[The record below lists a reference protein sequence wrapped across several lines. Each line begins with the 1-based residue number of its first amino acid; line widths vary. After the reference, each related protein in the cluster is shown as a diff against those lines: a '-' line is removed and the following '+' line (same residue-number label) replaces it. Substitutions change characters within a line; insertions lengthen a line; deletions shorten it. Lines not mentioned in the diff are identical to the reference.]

1 MVWDIERG
9 QASDIQPFV
18 WQTDTCIGS
27 WHYDR
32 GVYNRDGYKSA
43 KSVIHA
49 LVDIVSK
56 NGNYLLNVPVR
67 GDGSI
72 DEKERKIVE
81 EIGRW
86 MAVNSGSIY
95 GTRPWKIYGEGPS
108 TQNEAKLNAQGFNEG
123 KTKYTAEDIRFN
135 TLGNTLFATVMD
147 WPSNG
152 KVVIKSLA
160 QNSPL
165 HAQTINKVEFLG
177 NQNQPLSFERLS
189 DGLHIQFPENKP
201 VDSYANVLKIS

>member
-1 MVWDIERG
+1 MENLWRI
-9 QASDIQPFV
+9 
-18 WQTDTCIGS
+18 
-27 WHYDR
+27 
-32 GVYNRDGYKSA
+32 
-43 KSVIHA
+43 
-49 LVDIVSK
+49 
-56 NGNYLLNVPVR
+56 
-67 GDGSI
+67 
-72 DEKERKIVE
+72 
-81 EIGRW
+81 
-86 MAVNSGSIY
+86 
-95 GTRPWKIYGEGPS
+95 PS